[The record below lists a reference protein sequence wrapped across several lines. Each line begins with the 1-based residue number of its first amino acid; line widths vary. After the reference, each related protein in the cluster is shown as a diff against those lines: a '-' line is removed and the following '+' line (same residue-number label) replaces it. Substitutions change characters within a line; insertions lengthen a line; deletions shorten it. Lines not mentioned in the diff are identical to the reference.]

1 MVIGICDDHKLE
13 IEEIKKICNL
23 CKDKL
28 DIELQIV
35 EFSNGEDVIYYCEQ
49 SDSELIH
56 LLFLDVEMP
65 GISGIELKDL
75 LISNNTIFRIVFI
88 TSHQESIYSSFSVK
102 TIGFINK
109 PASEKDIMTKID
121 LVLEDIR
128 KNIKIEYRGYNGE
141 AIYVQLENILY
152 YEGAKNYTKVYMRK
166 SDGGDVES
174 LMIATGLAQIEDEMR
189 GMGLIR
195 IHKSYIAN
203 MTNIEDVK
211 NTVRIK
217 GAERQLPLG
226 RVYKEQVRLAYKLF
240 GKEQIRKRLCYKKY

>member
-13 IEEIKKICNL
+13 IEEIRKLCNL
-23 CKDKL
+23 CVGKL

-35 EFSNGEDVIYYCEQ
+35 EFSNGEDVICYCEQ
-49 SDSELIH
+49 PDSELIH

-75 LISNNTIFRIVFI
+75 LISNNIIFRIVFI

-102 TIGFINK
+102 TMGFINK
-109 PASEKDIMTKID
+109 PASEKDIMTKIE

-128 KNIKIEYRGYNGE
+128 KNIKIEYRGYSGE
-141 AIYVQLENILY
+141 AIYVRLENILY

-166 SDGGDVES
+166 SDGVGIES
-174 LMIATGLAQIEDEMR
+174 LVIATGLSQVEDEMK

-203 MTNIEDVK
+203 LINIEDVK
-211 NTVRIK
+211 NAIRIK
-217 GAERQLPLG
+217 GMEGQLPLG
-226 RVYKEQVRLAYKLF
+226 RVYKEQVKLAYKLF
-240 GKEQIRKRLCYKKY
+240 GKEQIRKRL

>member
-13 IEEIKKICNL
+13 IDEIKKICNL

-65 GISGIELKDL
+65 GINGIELKDL

-174 LMIATGLAQIEDEMR
+174 LMIATGLAQIEDEMK

-203 MTNIEDVK
+203 LTNIEDVK

-217 GAERQLPLG
+217 GTEEELPLG
-226 RVYKEQVRLAYKLF
+226 RVYKEQVKLAYKLF
-240 GKEQIRKRLCYKKY
+240 GKEQIRKRL